1 MATIFGDIKPLRNNL
16 IVRNIEK
23 GERKT
28 KGGII
33 LRNDDGQEHGI
44 RPRWAQVYRVGKDID
59 WLKQDEWCLIE
70 HGRWSEGIKVDT
82 GSEVIELRLADPECI
97 LGTSDTQPEEAQIGR
112 L

>member
-1 MATIFGDIKPLRNNL
+1 MSTVYGEIRPIRNKVL
-16 IVRNIEK
+16 VKNIDK
-23 GERKT
+23 GIQKT

-33 LRNDDGQEHGI
+33 IPDDNGI
-44 RPRWAQVYRVGKDID
+44 DRGIKPRWAQVYRVGKDID

-82 GSEVIELRLADPECI
+82 GSEVIELRLADPDCI

>member
-44 RPRWAQVYRVGKDID
+44 RPRWAQVYRVGSAISDAYA
-59 WLKQDEWCLIE
+59 E
-70 HGRWSEGIKVDT
+70 HGWKSKFAKIGLPDKYVPTGEYSFVLDEVGLNSESVFKSIKK
-82 GSEVIELRLADPECI
+82 L
-97 LGTSDTQPEEAQIGR
+97 IG
-112 L
+112 